1 MKLLRY
7 GPKGKEKP
15 GILDADGRLRSLSR
29 KIADIGPETMT
40 PAALAKLRKLDPR
53 KLPPVA
59 GKPRLGVPLA
69 NIGKLVCV
77 GLNYSDHARE
87 SGLPIPTEPI
97 LFMKANT
104 SIGGPNDRIAI
115 PRGSVKTDWEVE
127 LGVVIGRKARYVEE
141 AKALSYVAGYC
152 VINDVSERQDQIER
166 LGQWVKGK
174 SHDGFAPIGPWIVT
188 ANEVKDP
195 QALDMWLDVNGQ
207 RMQSGSTRTM
217 IFSVAYL
224 VAYISRFMTLEP
236 GDVISTGTP
245 PGVGLGRKPPLYL
258 KAGDVVTLGIAG
270 LGQQRQVYS

>member
-15 GILDADGRLRSLSR
+15 GMLDADGRVRSLAR
-29 KIADIGPETMT
+29 KIADIGAETMT

-53 KLPPVA
+53 KLPPVP

-69 NIGKLVCV
+69 GIGKLVCV

-141 AKALSYVAGYC
+141 AKALSHVAGYC
-152 VINDVSERQDQIER
+152 VINDVSERQDQI
-166 LGQWVKGK
+166 
-174 SHDGFAPIGPWIVT
+174 
-188 ANEVKDP
+188 
-195 QALDMWLDVNGQ
+195 
-207 RMQSGSTRTM
+207 
-217 IFSVAYL
+217 
-224 VAYISRFMTLEP
+224 
-236 GDVISTGTP
+236 
-245 PGVGLGRKPPLYL
+245 
-258 KAGDVVTLGIAG
+258 
-270 LGQQRQVYS
+270 

>member
-15 GILDADGRLRSLSR
+15 GMLDADGRIRNLAR

-53 KLPPVA
+53 KLPLVP

-69 NIGKLVCV
+69 GIGKLVCV

-141 AKALSYVAGYC
+141 AKALSHVAGYC

-174 SHDGFAPIGPWIVT
+174 SHDGFGPIGPWIVT
-188 ANEVKDP
+188 ADEIKDP
-195 QALDMWLDVNGQ
+195 QALYMWLDVYGQ
-207 RMQSGSTRTM
+207 RMQSGSTKTM
-217 IFSVAYL
+217 IFGVAYL

-245 PGVGLGRKPPLYL
+245 PGVGLGRKPPVYL
-258 KAGDVVTLGIAG
+258 KSSDVVTLGIAG
-270 LGQQRQVYS
+270 LGQQRQVYF